1 MFVTGMGDLNAL
13 AGVQN
18 AINVQCNS
26 TARQTK
32 GSDRECCLIFK
43 LPVDLVKMCAIKLAW
58 PCKLVINQARI
69 PPYLPGFGA
78 IDNFMSI
85 FIVIVVW
92 RGCPGMCT
100 ETFLPCHTHFYLATV
115 LLLLQLGSSDRIGVL
130 VHVYVVFHIRKAQ
143 TDNKGVNCNLS
154 ESLIYVFFCFCRFR
168 SILIFTIIISKGGG
182 GGGI

>member
-85 FIVIVVW
+85 FFCYCCLEGVPRNVHRDFFAMPHPLLFSHSFIA
-92 RGCPGMCT
+92 P
-100 ETFLPCHTHFYLATV
+100 TV
-115 LLLLQLGSSDRIGVL
+115 RL
-130 VHVYVVFHIRKAQ
+130 VR
-143 TDNKGVNCNLS
+143 
-154 ESLIYVFFCFCRFR
+154 
-168 SILIFTIIISKGGG
+168 
-182 GGGI
+182 